1 MTNEIKELLERIK
14 NHPIFDTD
22 TLFFV
27 GGTALSTYLNHR
39 VSYDIDIASTGK
51 LPVTQVKAF
60 AFGMGARAITD
71 KNASAFRINTGE
83 EIENYHLKFMVNGIK
98 LEFSYFRAPL
108 QSAILENAV
117 SKPYDDSSTLRILDL
132 KDIIALKIFA
142 LFNRQKTRDLFDASI
157 ILEKNLLD
165 IGELERIYSY
175 IREGNSS
182 IRDYI
187 AAFRAV
193 DDDGDNSLDF
203 LSEHEYYKTFA
214 KKSQNERFLH
224 VKEMFLIQYDLK
236 QKETLAAIKKVAV
249 RSKRVR

>member
-22 TLFFV
+22 TFFFV

-39 VSYDIDIASTGK
+39 VSYDIDIASTCK
-51 LPVTQVKAF
+51 LPVSAIKTF
-60 AFGMGARAITD
+60 AFSLGARAIID
-71 KNASAFRINTGE
+71 KNASAFRINTGD
-83 EIENYHLKFMVNGIK
+83 EIENYHLKFMVDGIK
-98 LEFSYFRAPL
+98 LEFSYFRAPI
-108 QSAILENAV
+108 QMAILKNV
-117 SKPYDDSSTLRILDL
+117 SSNPYDDSSTLKILNL

-157 ILEKNLLD
+157 ILEKNLLE

-175 IREGNSS
+175 IRDENSS

-187 AAFRAV
+187 DNFKAV

-203 LSEHEYYKTFA
+203 LSEHEYYKVFA
-214 KKSQNERFLH
+214 KKSQNERFIQA
-224 VKEMFLIQYDLK
+224 KEMFLTQYDLK
-236 QKETLAAIKKVAV
+236 QKGALASINKVAV
-249 RSKRVR
+249 RNKRGR